1 MRSINYIIV
10 EVDSAYN
17 NDKDIGNGINIT
29 VNTSIESV
37 EHINRVAKV
46 VKAPDFTMLEE
57 GDEVIVHHNI
67 FRLRNDQMGLEVESN
82 YWIED
87 NKYFV
92 PLTEVFMYRRGDSDW
107 KALDPYCF
115 VKPIE
120 QEQPEQVQGIY
131 VKDMEDNYKGMVKNT
146 GVMAYVNESLKSLG
160 VSDGDTIAFSN
171 YSEYEFTI
179 DGELYYKMATKDIIG
194 IYK

>member
-160 VSDGDTIAFSN
+160 VSDGYTIAFSN

>member
-179 DGELYYKMATKDIIG
+179 DGELYYKMATKDIIA

>member
-171 YSEYEFTI
+171 YSEYEFMI
-179 DGELYYKMATKDIIG
+179 DDELYYKMATKDIIG